1 MRLCSQTCFAIRIR
15 NYQIKFSLSC
25 SAFPGLWP
33 FHHLLGRE
41 SPPCLLNAVQT
52 HLLVPPFYI
61 TGKKPE
67 IHSVRVT
74 RPQSHTGLPTRLT
87 TSVPFL
93 LASSSNLHPLRAA
106 SLCHREQPLQ
116 AHECQSIKTD
126 KREKGTKLV
135 GPCVLLGQP
144 ETTSSLI
151 IKTIMVLTMPAAGT
165 CSQAPPRD
173 DDDSGV
179 CPRLGEGPPGTCE
192 LVRSLLPL
200 R

>member
-1 MRLCSQTCFAIRIR
+1 MLRLSGTLA
-15 NYQIKFSLSC
+15 
-25 SAFPGLWP
+25 

-74 RPQSHTGLPTRLT
+74 RPRSHTGLPTRLT

-144 ETTSSLI
+144 KRQAASSL
-151 IKTIMVLTMPAAGT
+151 KPSWSSPCRQQARVLRRLPGMTMIAV
-165 CSQAPPRD
+165 SVLD
-173 DDDSGV
+173 
-179 CPRLGEGPPGTCE
+179 LGRGHLGH
-192 LVRSLLPL
+192 VS
-200 R
+200 